1 MANFYTD
8 NPDIQFLLKNID
20 WSEVIRLREDNFADA
35 GKYTDAPATVEE
47 ALQNYES
54 VLELAGEVAA
64 DYIEPR
70 SASVDEQ
77 GCKLINGVVHYAD
90 ETYNSLRDLTHA
102 DLMGMPLPRRFGG
115 LNLPNFVSNL
125 AIEIVSRADAGLMTI
140 FGLQEIAETI
150 DLFANEEQKSAYLPR
165 FARGEVTGAM
175 VLTEPD
181 AGSDLQAVALRAV
194 ENPNGDGFLLNGVKR
209 FISNGCGEVL
219 LVLARSELHRSGAA
233 GLSMFLCEKGPTVK
247 IRRLENKLGIKG
259 SPTCEMQFMDTP
271 AQLVGKR
278 RRGLTHYVMSLMN
291 GARIAIAAQATGI
304 AEAAYR
310 AAIAYADS
318 REQFGKKIKQ
328 FAAVRDMLV
337 DMRTMVEASRAL
349 NMETCYAVDVD
360 KLLDHELEHTT
371 LQGEAFDRLKEK
383 RARYKRYAAM
393 LTPMS
398 KMYATEICQ
407 KVTHD
412 SIQVHGGS
420 GYMKDYPVE
429 RYYRDAR
436 ITNIYEG
443 TTQLQVVA
451 AIGGMTSGTFMNFI
465 RQLDASMPSNVDAD
479 QLKTLRERVARIE
492 ETIAFFNRQEEECR
506 DLYARELVDLGIE
519 LILSFLL
526 LRQSAFCDRKKTL
539 ATHFIHHTAP
549 LADMRIARITCGE
562 RSTVDA
568 FAELVESYQR

>member
-1 MANFYTD
+1 MANFYKD
-8 NPDIQFLLKNID
+8 NPDIQFVLKTMD
-20 WSEVIRLREDNFADA
+20 WQEIIRRKERDFAEA
-35 GKYTDAPATVEE
+35 GKYPDAPSSVEE
-47 ALQNYES
+47 ALLNYDNI
-54 VLELAGEVAA
+54 LELAGEIAA

-77 GCKLINGVVHYAD
+77 GCKLIDGVVHYAN
-90 ETYNSLRDLTHA
+90 ETYDSLRDLTHA
-102 DLMGMPLPRRFGG
+102 DLMGMPLPRCFGG

-150 DLFANEEQKSAYLPR
+150 DLFANEEQRTAYLPR

-181 AGSDLQAVALRAV
+181 AGSDLQAIALRAT

-219 LVLARSELHRSGAA
+219 LVLARSELRRTGAA

-337 DMRTMVEASRAL
+337 DMRSMVEASRAL
-349 NMETCYAVDVD
+349 NMETCYAVDID
-360 KLLDHELEHTT
+360 KLLEHDLEHTA
-371 LQGEAFDRLKEK
+371 LQGDELDLLKER
-383 RARYKRYAAM
+383 RARYKRIAAM

-412 SIQVHGGS
+412 AIQVHGGS

-451 AIGGMTSGTFMNFI
+451 AIGGVTSGTFLSYI
-465 RQLDASMPSNVDAD
+465 KQLDDTLPDGVNPRELQIVRDRVT
-479 QLKTLRERVARIE
+479 KTA
-492 ETIAFFNRQEEECR
+492 ETIAFYNTQEEECR
-506 DLYARELVDLGIE
+506 DLYAREMVDLCIE
-519 LILSFLL
+519 LILTYLL
-526 LRQSAFCDRKKTL
+526 LRQSAYDDRKKTL

-568 FAELVESYQR
+568 FTELVDEYQR

>member
-1 MANFYTD
+1 MANYYTD
-8 NPDIQFLLKNID
+8 NPDIQLALRQID
-20 WSEVIRLREDNFADA
+20 WSEIIQLKEQNFSDA
-35 GKYTDAPATVEE
+35 GRYPDAPSSVEE

-54 VLELAGEVAA
+54 ILELSGEIAA

-70 SASVDEQ
+70 ASSVDEQ
-77 GCKLINGVVHYAD
+77 GCRLIDGQVHYAD
-90 ETYNSLRDLTHA
+90 ETYDSLRDLTHA

-115 LNLPNFVSNL
+115 LNLPTFVSNL
-125 AIEIVSRADAGLMTI
+125 AIEIISRADAGLMTI

-150 DLFANEEQKSAYLPR
+150 ELFANEEQKQEYLPR

-181 AGSDLQAVALRAV
+181 AGSDLQAVALRAT

-219 LVLARSELHRSGAA
+219 LVLARSELRRSGAA
-233 GLSMFLCEKGPTVK
+233 GLSMFICEKGPTVK

-259 SPTCEMQFMDTP
+259 SPTCEMQFTDTP

-310 AAIAYADS
+310 AAIDYADS
-318 REQFGKKIKQ
+318 REQFGRKIKQ

-337 DMRTMVEASRAL
+337 DMKTMVEASRAL
-349 NMETCYAVDVD
+349 NMETCYAVDLD
-360 KLLDHELEHTT
+360 KLLDHKLEHGGCE
-371 LQGEAFDRLKEK
+371 GEELSQLKER
-383 RARYKRYAAM
+383 RARYKRLAAM

-451 AIGGMTSGTFMNFI
+451 AIGGVTSGTFMHYI
-465 RQLDASMPSNVDAD
+465 KQLDQSMPEGVNPEELQIIRD
-479 QLKTLRERVARIE
+479 RVARTE
-492 ETIAFFNRQEEECR
+492 ETIAHFNQQEEECR
-506 DLYARELVDLGIE
+506 DLYAREMVDLCIE
-519 LILSFLL
+519 LILS
-526 LRQSAFCDRKKTL
+526 
-539 ATHFIHHTAP
+539 
-549 LADMRIARITCGE
+549 
-562 RSTVDA
+562 
-568 FAELVESYQR
+568 

>member
-1 MANFYTD
+1 MANFYKD
-8 NPDIQFLLKNID
+8 NPDIQFALKNMN
-20 WSEVIRLREDNFADA
+20 WSEIIRLKEHNFSEA
-35 GKYTDAPATVEE
+35 GQYPDAPASVED
-47 ALQNYES
+47 ALFNYENI
-54 VLELAGEVAA
+54 LELAGEIAA

-77 GCKLINGVVHYAD
+77 GCKLINGVVHYAN
-90 ETYNSLRDLTHA
+90 ETYDSLRDLTHA
-102 DLMGMPLPRRFGG
+102 DLMGMPLPRCFGG

-125 AIEIVSRADAGLMTI
+125 VIEIISRADAGLMTI

-150 DLFANEEQKSAYLPR
+150 DLFANEEQRSEYLPR

-219 LVLARSELHRSGAA
+219 LVLARSELRRSGAA

-318 REQFGKKIKQ
+318 REQFGKKIKH

-349 NMETCYAVDVD
+349 NMETCCAVDFD
-360 KLLDHELEHTT
+360 KLLEHELEITT
-371 LQGEAFDRLKEK
+371 LTGEELDKLKEN
-383 RARYKRYAAM
+383 RARYKRIAAM

-412 SIQVHGGS
+412 AIQVHGGS

-451 AIGGMTSGTFMNFI
+451 AIGGITSGTFINFL
-465 RQLDASMPSNVDAD
+465 RQLDESLPEGVN
-479 QLKTLRERVARIE
+479 REHLQTIRDRVKRTE
-492 ETIAFFNRQEEECR
+492 ETIAFFNNQDGETR
-506 DLYARELVDLGIE
+506 DLYAREMVDLCIE
-519 LILSFLL
+519 LILTYLL
-526 LRQSAFCDRKKTL
+526 LRQSAFDNRKKTL

-549 LADMRIARITCGE
+549 LADMRITRITCGE

-568 FAELVESYQR
+568 FTELVDEYQR